1 MNRPNLQLSL
11 QSVSLIVGFMV
22 WVLISSLMPIINE
35 DIHLTAGQM
44 SLVTAIPVI
53 LGSVLRVPIGFYT
66 NRFGARTIFMISFV
80 ILLFPVFY
88 MSIAKSFTD
97 LIISGL
103 FLGVGGATFSIGVTS
118 LPKYYPK
125 EKHGLVN
132 GIYAVGNAGTAIS
145 TFFAP
150 MLAKS
155 YGWEN
160 TVRFYLVL
168 LLAFIVI
175 NFIIG
180 DRKEKKVKVSM
191 MAQIKS
197 VYRNQTLWFLSFF
210 YFITFGAFVAFTVY
224 LPNFLASHF
233 SLDPVD
239 AGIRTAGFIVL
250 ATLLRPLG
258 GWLADKFNPY
268 VILMI
273 IFLGTS
279 ISGVILSFSP
289 TIGLYTFGT
298 LSVAVFV
305 GIGNG
310 TVFKLVPL
318 HFSKQAGIVN
328 GIVSAMG
335 GLGGF
340 FPPIVLTTVFNLTGH
355 YAIGFMALS
364 EFALVSF
371 VIVIYMYYQDRL
383 SIEGRIIEGAAEG
396 IMVTNK
402 HGVIRNVNPA
412 FTRITGFKEEEVRGK
427 TPSVLKSG
435 KHDET
440 FYQDMWEIMREKGYW
455 EGEIWN
461 KRKNGEIY
469 PEWLTIS
476 QLNNSKGQP
485 QYYVGMMSDISEVK
499 K

>member
-1 MNRPNLQLSL
+1 MNRPNVQLSL
-11 QSVSLIVGFMV
+11 QSLSLVVGFMV

-35 DIHLTAGQM
+35 DIQLTASQM

-53 LGSVLRVPIGFYT
+53 LGSLLRVPLGFYT
-66 NRFGARTIFMISFV
+66 NRFGARTIFMISFIV
-80 ILLFPVFY
+80 LLFPVFY
-88 MSIAKSFTD
+88 MSIATSYAD

-150 MLAKS
+150 ILAGS
-155 YGWEN
+155 IGWES
-160 TVRFYLVL
+160 TVRFYLIL
-168 LLAFIVI
+168 LLVFIVI
-175 NFIIG
+175 NFIMG
-180 DRKEKKVKVSM
+180 DRKEVKVRVSM
-191 MAQIKS
+191 VGQIKS

-224 LPNFLASHF
+224 LPNFLVSHF
-233 SLDPVD
+233 TLDPVD
-239 AGIRTAGFIVL
+239 AGLRTAGFIVL
-250 ATLLRPLG
+250 ATVVRPLG

-268 VILMI
+268 FILMI

-289 TIGLYTFGT
+289 TIGIYTFGT
-298 LSVAVFV
+298 LSVAIFV

-310 TVFKLVPL
+310 TIFKLVPL
-318 HFSKQAGIVN
+318 HFAGQAGIVN

-371 VIVIYMYYQDRL
+371 VLVIYMYYQDRL
-383 SIEGRIIEGAAEG
+383 NIERRIIEGTAEG
-396 IMVTNK
+396 IMVTNR

-412 FTRITGFKEEEVRGK
+412 FTRITGFTEEEVKGE

-435 KHDET
+435 EHDTT
-440 FYQDMWEIMREKGYW
+440 FYESMWKIIGEKGYW

-469 PEWLTIS
+469 PEWLIIS